1 MSLNEKIGQDYKTA
15 FKAHEDLR
23 VSVLRMLRAEIKN
36 RELDKRAELDDQ
48 EVIAIVR
55 SQIKRREESAEAF
68 EKGARPVMA
77 ARERAV
83 GEFLKAYLP
92 PAFSEAELDE
102 LVTAAVAEAGARGP
116 SDLGKVMKVL
126 MPKVAGR
133 VDGKLVNEKVR
144 RALSA

>member
-23 VSVLRMLRAEIKN
+23 VSVLRLLRAEIKN

-48 EVIAIVR
+48 EVIGVVR
-55 SQIKRREESAEAF
+55 SQIKRREESSEAF
-68 EKGARPVMA
+68 EKGGRPEMA
-77 ARERAV
+77 ARERAE
-83 GEFLKAYLP
+83 GEILKAYLP

-102 LVTAAVAEAGARGP
+102 LVAAAVVEAEARGP